1 MKKVSLIIAI
11 VLFSLNTFSQGLILK
26 EEINTNDLIG
36 YWEPDQESAHLFF
49 WKSKGNVLHVKE
61 VSGSSGLPIDII
73 TLKVNRSSIFIKTI
87 FVPNK
92 WIVECTYTFIDN
104 NTLKCEVT
112 GDAVAT
118 IIYKKKE

>member
-1 MKKVSLIIAI
+1 MKKVFLIIA
-11 VLFSLNTFSQGLILK
+11 VALFSLNTFSQEK
-26 EEINTNDLIG
+26 INTNDLIG

-49 WKSKGNVLHVKE
+49 WISKSNELHVKE
-61 VSGSSGLPIDII
+61 ISCSSGLPIDII
-73 TLKVNRSSIFIKTI
+73 TLKVNQSSIFIKTI

>member
-1 MKKVSLIIAI
+1 MKKVFLVIAI
-11 VLFSLNTFSQGLILK
+11 ALFSLTTFAQEK
-26 EEINTNDLIG
+26 INTDQLIG

-49 WKSKGNVLHVKE
+49 WKDKVGNLHVKE
-61 VSGSSGLPIDII
+61 VSESSGLPIDII

-104 NTLKCEVT
+104 DTLKCEVT